1 MNIPYVIAIPPPVSL
16 PRRSGYVKTLQLA
29 EIQSTFNLLS
39 FGIFLRMINLTFLKK
54 SMWVVMVLAAFL
66 GVRDAAAQ
74 DADPAFIP
82 AACMF
87 EGIDLGL
94 TKLDG
99 AALGFE
105 CGYVIVPERHSNPD
119 GPTIRIPVAV
129 RRATAVDA
137 RPDPL
142 FLAQGG
148 PGGDAFAVFSL
159 LVPNT
164 EIAANRDIVIFNQR
178 GTPYAEP
185 DLSCPE
191 TEAILSDMLA
201 ASEDKGQQL
210 YNEAIDACYARLK
223 DEGVDLSA
231 YNSLEN
237 AADIPLIA
245 RALGYE
251 TYNFYGVSYGTLL
264 GLHLMRNHP
273 EGLRAVILDS
283 VVPPDINFI
292 SEIPASED
300 RVLSEVF
307 AACQV
312 DAVCR
317 EQYPDLE
324 ERFFALV
331 RQYNENPVTLV
342 LADPKT
348 GERYDAYMDGTTLRS
363 ILFQLL
369 YVPRMSAV
377 FPKLVADLEKGDT
390 RYIENM
396 WPLLVFDQLISEG
409 MYYSVICAEDA
420 DIDVAA
426 IPLESLRPEIG
437 ETARDDIQSYVDACA
452 RWQVE
457 LLPPS
462 VDAPVVSDIPTLLLS
477 GRFDPITPPAFA
489 AAAAA
494 GLSNATVLVD
504 PTASHGVAF
513 FNPCVNGIISDFL
526 DDPTVSPDSSC
537 LAALEAPAA
546 VPPDALTVP
555 LLADVNSL
563 NSRTLAL
570 FGVAGA
576 LLVLILS
583 PLLVWPSVYIVRSF
597 GDGQPV
603 RTPEAK
609 RLRLISRLAVL
620 IFGVLALL
628 FAVGLLSFII
638 RTLIVDQT
646 LLTALALP
654 ASAAPVLWLPVLMLI
669 IGIVIVIAAVLLW
682 RHRDTGSVLGKVYY
696 TILTITVVSLLA
708 IIASQGLLLPPL

>member
-1 MNIPYVIAIPPPVSL
+1 
-16 PRRSGYVKTLQLA
+16 
-29 EIQSTFNLLS
+29 
-39 FGIFLRMINLTFLKK
+39 MINLTLLKR
-54 SMWVVMVLAAFL
+54 SIWVVVVLVAFL
-66 GVRDAAAQ
+66 GVRGAAAQ
-74 DADPAFIP
+74 DTEPAFIP
-82 AACMF
+82 SACMF
-87 EGIDLGL
+87 EGVDLGL
-94 TKLDG
+94 TTLDG

-105 CGYVIVPERHSNPD
+105 CGYVVVPERHSEAD
-119 GPTIRIPVAV
+119 GATIRIPVAV
-129 RRATAVDA
+129 RRATAADA

-142 FLAQGG
+142 LLAQGG
-148 PGGDAFAVFSL
+148 PGGDAFGVFSL

-191 TEAILSDMLA
+191 TEAILPQMLA
-201 ASEDKGQQL
+201 ASEEIGQQL
-210 YNEAIDACYARLK
+210 YDEAIDACYARLRG
-223 DEGVDLSA
+223 EGIDLSA

-307 AACQV
+307 AACEA
-312 DAVCR
+312 DPACR

-331 RQYNENPVTLV
+331 RQYNENPVTLA
-342 LADPKT
+342 LANPDT

-377 FPKLVADLEKGDT
+377 FPKMVADLEKGDT
-390 RYIENM
+390 RYIESM
-396 WPLLVFDQLISEG
+396 WPLLVFDQLVSEG

-457 LLPPS
+457 LLPPAI
-462 VDAPVVSDIPTLLLS
+462 DDPVISDIPTLLLS

-494 GLSNATVLVD
+494 RLSNATVLVD

-513 FNPCVNGIISDFL
+513 FNPCVNGIISEFL
-526 DDPTVSPDSSC
+526 DDPTASPDSTC
-537 LAALEAPAA
+537 LTALRAPAA
-546 VPPDALTVP
+546 VPMDAITVP

-563 NSRTLAL
+563 NLRTLAL
-570 FGVAGA
+570 FGLAGA
-576 LLVLILS
+576 LLMLVLS
-583 PLLVWPSVYIVRSF
+583 PFLVWPSVYIVRAF
-597 GDGQPV
+597 GDGQPA
-603 RTPEAK
+603 RTPEAR

-620 IFGVLALL
+620 VFGVLALI
-628 FAVGLLSFII
+628 FTVGLLGFIV
-638 RTLIVDQT
+638 RTVIVDQT

-654 ASAAPVLWLPVLMLI
+654 ASAAPVLWLPLLMMVV
-669 IGIVIVIAAVLLW
+669 GVVIVSAAVLIW
-682 RHRDTGSVLGKVYY
+682 RRRDADSVLGKIYY
-696 TILTITVVSLLA
+696 AILTIAAVTLLV
-708 IIASQGLLLPPL
+708 IIALQGLLLPPL

>member
-1 MNIPYVIAIPPPVSL
+1 
-16 PRRSGYVKTLQLA
+16 
-29 EIQSTFNLLS
+29 
-39 FGIFLRMINLTFLKK
+39 MINLTLLKR
-54 SMWVVMVLAAFL
+54 SIWVVVVLVAFL
-66 GVRDAAAQ
+66 GVRGAAAQ
-74 DADPAFIP
+74 DTEPAFIP
-82 AACMF
+82 SACMF
-87 EGIDLGL
+87 EGVDLGL
-94 TKLDG
+94 TTLDG

-105 CGYVIVPERHSNPD
+105 CGYVVVPERHSEAD
-119 GPTIRIPVAV
+119 GATIRIPVAV
-129 RRATAVDA
+129 RRATAADA

-142 FLAQGG
+142 LLAQGG
-148 PGGDAFAVFSL
+148 PGGDAFGVFSL

-191 TEAILSDMLA
+191 TEAILPQMLA
-201 ASEDKGQQL
+201 ASEEIGQQL
-210 YNEAIDACYARLK
+210 YDEAIDACYARLRG
-223 DEGVDLSA
+223 EGIDLSA

-307 AACQV
+307 AACEA
-312 DAVCR
+312 DPACR

-324 ERFFALV
+324 ERFFTLV
-331 RQYNENPVTLV
+331 RQYNENPVTLA
-342 LADPKT
+342 LANPDT

-377 FPKLVADLEKGDT
+377 FPKMVADLEKGDT
-390 RYIENM
+390 RYIESM
-396 WPLLVFDQLISEG
+396 WPLLVFDQLVSEG

-457 LLPPS
+457 LLPPAI
-462 VDAPVVSDIPTLLLS
+462 DDPVISDIPTLLLS

-494 GLSNATVLVD
+494 RLSNATVLVD

-513 FNPCVNGIISDFL
+513 FNPCVNGIISEFL
-526 DDPTVSPDSSC
+526 DDPTASPDSTC
-537 LAALEAPAA
+537 LTALRAPAA
-546 VPPDALTVP
+546 VPVDAITVP

-563 NSRTLAL
+563 NLRTLAL
-570 FGVAGA
+570 FGLAGA
-576 LLVLILS
+576 LLMLVLS
-583 PLLVWPSVYIVRSF
+583 PFLVWPSVYIVRAF
-597 GDGQPV
+597 GDGQPA
-603 RTPEAK
+603 RTHKAR

-620 IFGVLALL
+620 VFGVLALI
-628 FAVGLLSFII
+628 FAVGLLGFIV
-638 RTLIVDQT
+638 RTVIVDQT

-654 ASAAPVLWLPVLMLI
+654 ASAAPVLWLPLLLMVV
-669 IGIVIVIAAVLLW
+669 GVVIVIAAVLIW
-682 RHRDTGSVLGKVYY
+682 RRRDADSVLGKIYY
-696 TILTITVVSLLA
+696 AILTIAAVTLLV
-708 IIASQGLLLPPL
+708 IIALQGLLLPPL

>member
-1 MNIPYVIAIPPPVSL
+1 
-16 PRRSGYVKTLQLA
+16 
-29 EIQSTFNLLS
+29 
-39 FGIFLRMINLTFLKK
+39 MINLTLLKR
-54 SMWVVMVLAAFL
+54 SIWVVVVLVAFL
-66 GVRDAAAQ
+66 GVRGAAAQ
-74 DADPAFIP
+74 DTEPAFIP
-82 AACMF
+82 SACMF
-87 EGIDLGL
+87 EGVDLGL
-94 TKLDG
+94 TTLDG

-105 CGYVIVPERHSNPD
+105 CGYVVVPERHSEAD
-119 GPTIRIPVAV
+119 GATIRIPVAV
-129 RRATAVDA
+129 RRATAADA

-142 FLAQGG
+142 LLAQGG
-148 PGGDAFAVFSL
+148 PGGDAFGVFSL

-191 TEAILSDMLA
+191 TEAILPQMLA
-201 ASEDKGQQL
+201 ASEEIGQQL
-210 YNEAIDACYARLK
+210 YDEAIDACYARLRG
-223 DEGVDLSA
+223 EGIDLSA

-307 AACQV
+307 AACEA
-312 DAVCR
+312 DPACR

-324 ERFFALV
+324 ERFFTLV
-331 RQYNENPVTLV
+331 RQYNENPVTLA
-342 LADPKT
+342 LANPDT

-377 FPKLVADLEKGDT
+377 FPKMVADLEKGDT
-390 RYIENM
+390 RYIESM
-396 WPLLVFDQLISEG
+396 WPLLVFDQLVSEG

-457 LLPPS
+457 LLPPAI
-462 VDAPVVSDIPTLLLS
+462 DDPVISDIPTLLLS

-494 GLSNATVLVD
+494 RLSNATVLVD

-513 FNPCVNGIISDFL
+513 FNPCVNGIISEFL
-526 DDPTVSPDSSC
+526 DDPTASPDSTC
-537 LAALEAPAA
+537 LTALRAPAA
-546 VPPDALTVP
+546 VPVDAITVP

-563 NSRTLAL
+563 NLRTLAL
-570 FGVAGA
+570 FGLAGA
-576 LLVLILS
+576 LLMLVLS
-583 PLLVWPSVYIVRSF
+583 PFLVWPSVYIVRAF
-597 GDGQPV
+597 GDGQPA
-603 RTPEAK
+603 RTHKAR

-620 IFGVLALL
+620 VFGVLALI
-628 FAVGLLSFII
+628 FAVGLLGFIV
-638 RTLIVDQT
+638 RTVIVDQT

-654 ASAAPVLWLPVLMLI
+654 ASAAPVLWLPLLMMVVGVI
-669 IGIVIVIAAVLLW
+669 IVSAAVLIW
-682 RHRDTGSVLGKVYY
+682 RRRDADSVLGKIYY
-696 TILTITVVSLLA
+696 AILTIAAVTLLV
-708 IIASQGLLLPPL
+708 IIALQGLLLPPL

>member
-1 MNIPYVIAIPPPVSL
+1 MIKL
-16 PRRSGYVKTLQLA
+16 TL
-29 EIQSTFNLLS
+29 
-39 FGIFLRMINLTFLKK
+39 LKK
-54 SMWVVMVLAAFL
+54 SLWAVLVLVASL
-66 GVRDAAAQ
+66 GARGAAAQ
-74 DADPAFIP
+74 DAEPAFIP

-94 TKLDG
+94 TTLDG

-105 CGYVIVPERHSNPD
+105 CGYVVVPERHSNPD

-129 RRATAVDA
+129 RRATAADA

-142 FLAQGG
+142 LLAQGG
-148 PGGDAFAVFSL
+148 PGGDAFEVFSL

-191 TEAILSDMLA
+191 TEVILPEMLA
-201 ASEDKGQQL
+201 ASEERGQQL
-210 YNEAIDACYARLK
+210 YDEAIDACYTRLR
-223 DEGVDLSA
+223 DEGIDLSA

-283 VVPPDINFI
+283 VVPPNVNFI
-292 SEIPASED
+292 SEIPASEN

-307 AACQV
+307 TACEA
-312 DAVCR
+312 DAMCR
-317 EQYPDLE
+317 DEYPNLE

-331 RQYNENPVTLV
+331 RQYDANPVTLV
-342 LADPKT
+342 LTDPET
-348 GERYDAYMDGTTLRS
+348 GERYDAYMDGITLRS

-390 RYIENM
+390 RYIESM
-396 WPLLVFDQLISEG
+396 WPLIVFDQLVSEG

-437 ETARDDIQSYVDACA
+437 QTARDDIQSYVDACA

-457 LLPPS
+457 LLPPAI
-462 VDAPVVSDIPTLLLS
+462 DNPVVSDIPTLLLS

-526 DDPTVSPDSSC
+526 DDPTVSPDASC
-537 LAALEAPAA
+537 LAALQAPAA
-546 VPPDALTVP
+546 VSSDAITVP
-555 LLADVNSL
+555 LLADINSL

-583 PLLVWPSVYIVRSF
+583 PLLVWPSVYIIRAF

-603 RTPEAK
+603 RAPEAK

-620 IFGVLALL
+620 FFGLLALI
-628 FAVGLLSFII
+628 FAVGLFGFIL
-638 RTLIVDQT
+638 RTVIVDQT

-654 ASAAPVLWLPVLMLI
+654 ASAAPVLWLPLLMLV
-669 IGIVIVIAAVLLW
+669 IGIGVVIAAVLLW
-682 RHRDTGSVLGKVYY
+682 RYHDTGSVPGKVYY
-696 TILTITVVSLLA
+696 AILTLAVVSLLA
-708 IIASQGLLLPPL
+708 LIASQGLLLPPV

>member
-1 MNIPYVIAIPPPVSL
+1 
-16 PRRSGYVKTLQLA
+16 
-29 EIQSTFNLLS
+29 
-39 FGIFLRMINLTFLKK
+39 MINLTLLKR
-54 SMWVVMVLAAFL
+54 SIWVVVVLVAFL
-66 GVRDAAAQ
+66 GVRGAAAQ
-74 DADPAFIP
+74 DTEPAFIP
-82 AACMF
+82 SACMF
-87 EGIDLGL
+87 EGVDLGL
-94 TKLDG
+94 TTLDG

-105 CGYVIVPERHSNPD
+105 CGYVVVPERHSEAD
-119 GPTIRIPVAV
+119 GATIRIPVAV
-129 RRATAVDA
+129 RRATAADA

-142 FLAQGG
+142 LLAQGG
-148 PGGDAFAVFSL
+148 PGGDAFGVFSL

-191 TEAILSDMLA
+191 TEAILPQMLA
-201 ASEDKGQQL
+201 ASEEIGQQL
-210 YNEAIDACYARLK
+210 YDEAIDACYARLRG
-223 DEGVDLSA
+223 EGIDLSA

-307 AACQV
+307 AACEA
-312 DAVCR
+312 DPACR

-324 ERFFALV
+324 ERFFTLV
-331 RQYNENPVTLV
+331 RQYNENPVTLA
-342 LADPKT
+342 LANPDT

-377 FPKLVADLEKGDT
+377 FPKMVADLEKGDT
-390 RYIENM
+390 RYIESM
-396 WPLLVFDQLISEG
+396 WPLLVFDQLVSEG

-457 LLPPS
+457 LLPPAI
-462 VDAPVVSDIPTLLLS
+462 DDPVISDIPTLLLS

-494 GLSNATVLVD
+494 RLSNATVLVD

-513 FNPCVNGIISDFL
+513 FNPCVNGIISEFL
-526 DDPTVSPDSSC
+526 DDPTP
-537 LAALEAPAA
+537 PATG
-546 VPPDALTVP
+546 PEP
-555 LLADVNSL
+555 
-563 NSRTLAL
+563 
-570 FGVAGA
+570 F
-576 LLVLILS
+576 
-583 PLLVWPSVYIVRSF
+583 
-597 GDGQPV
+597 PV
-603 RTPEAK
+603 
-609 RLRLISRLAVL
+609 
-620 IFGVLALL
+620 
-628 FAVGLLSFII
+628 
-638 RTLIVDQT
+638 
-646 LLTALALP
+646 ALP
-654 ASAAPVLWLPVLMLI
+654 
-669 IGIVIVIAAVLLW
+669 
-682 RHRDTGSVLGKVYY
+682 
-696 TILTITVVSLLA
+696 
-708 IIASQGLLLPPL
+708 